1 MRKLSLPFALAALTA
16 AIAPT
21 LPARTAPVQP
31 TTPLIGRWDLVVHGK
46 DGDYPS
52 WMGVELSGTKTL
64 VGSFVSRGGSARPIA
79 EVRMEEGKFNFT
91 IPKQWEQGPKDIT
104 VDGQLSGDKLTGRI
118 QDPYGAWTPYTAERA
133 PELPANPKPVWGK
146 PVELFNGKDLSGWKP
161 RNAKSQN
168 GWVVQDGLLVNKTPG
183 NDLLT
188 EQKYHDF
195 KVHAEFRYPKG
206 SNSGIYLRGRYE
218 AQIEDDYG
226 FPASSH
232 YLGGIYGFV
241 SPRINAAK
249 PAGEWQS
256 IDITLVG
263 RDVSITLNGEAVV
276 TRQVIP
282 GITGGALDSREGEA
296 GPLLLQGDH
305 GTVEFRKVTITP
317 AQ

>member
-1 MRKLSLPFALAALTA
+1 MRHTALSFAMVAVAAV
-16 AIAPT
+16 IAP
-21 LPARTAPVQP
+21 LPPARTAPVRAIS
-31 TTPLIGRWDLVVHGK
+31 PLIGHWDLVVHGK
-46 DGDYPS
+46 NGDYPS
-52 WMGVELSGTKTL
+52 WLGVERSGTKTL
-64 VGSFVSRGGSARPIA
+64 VGAFVSQGGSARPIA
-79 EVRMEEGKFNFT
+79 EVHVEDGRFHFT

-104 VDGQLSGDKLTGRI
+104 VEGQLVSDKLTGRI
-118 QDPYGAWTPYTAERA
+118 QDPNGAWTPFTGERA
-133 PELPANPKPVWGK
+133 PELPANPKPRWGK

-161 RNAKSQN
+161 RHPAKAN
-168 GWVVQDGLLVNKTPG
+168 GWVVQEGLLVNKTPG

-188 EQKYHDF
+188 ERKFRDF
-195 KVHAEFRYPKG
+195 KVHAEFRYPQG

-218 AQIEDDYG
+218 AQIEDNYG
-226 FPASSH
+226 FPAGSH

-263 RDVSITLNGEAVV
+263 REVSITLNGEAVV

-282 GITGGALDSREGEA
+282 GITGGALDSREGED

-305 GTVEFRKVTITP
+305 GTVQFRRVTITP

>member
-1 MRKLSLPFALAALTA
+1 MRKTTLPFAAAALAAV
-16 AIAPT
+16 IAPT
-21 LPARTAPVQP
+21 LPARTAPVRA
-31 TTPLIGRWDLVVHGK
+31 TSPLIGHWDLVVHGK

-52 WMGVELSGTKTL
+52 WLGVDLSGTKTL
-64 VGSFVSRGGSARPIA
+64 VGAFVSRGGSARPIA
-79 EVRMEEGKFNFT
+79 EVHVEADRFNFT

-104 VDGQLSGDKLTGRI
+104 VEGQFFSDKITGRV
-118 QDPYGAWTPYTAERA
+118 QDPYGAWTSFTGERA
-133 PELPANPKPVWGK
+133 PELPANANPKWGK

-161 RNAKSQN
+161 RHPAAPN
-168 GWVVQDGLLVNKTPG
+168 GWVVQDGVLVNKKPG

-188 EQKYHDF
+188 DRKFRDF
-195 KVHAEFRYPKG
+195 KVHAEFRYPDG

-226 FPASSH
+226 FPAESH

-249 PAGEWQS
+249 KAGEWQA
-256 IDITLVG
+256 IDITLLG
-263 RDVSITLNGEAVV
+263 REVSITLNGEAVV

-282 GITGGALDSREGEA
+282 GVTGGALDSREGEA

-305 GTVEFRKVTITP
+305 GTVEFRRVTITP
-317 AQ
+317 AD